1 MRKREKEREREKD
14 VSRAI
19 SAVCVFVVNLGGMGG
34 RDISGRYTGRTRSR
48 GREKL
53 SGK

>member
-1 MRKREKEREREKD
+1 MYREQ
-14 VSRAI
+14 SRL
-19 SAVCVFVVNLGGMGG
+19 CVFVVNLGGMGG

>member
-1 MRKREKEREREKD
+1 MRKRERKREMYREQ
-14 VSRAI
+14 SRL
-19 SAVCVFVVNLGGMGG
+19 CVFVVNLGGMGG